1 VSSRA
6 PVIFVVLGVCAGAS
20 SARAQ
25 ASSDNSAPLQ
35 LRHGF
40 KGSVTVSHLPDAPVL
55 FPEQDSATGFWQL
68 RTEPTIR
75 LNDATTMELAL
86 EQRVRLF
93 SSTAGVVGGG
103 ILPKGAAAPFRL
115 RQLDWMVASSAHA
128 EWRAEIDR
136 AAVHLRKGRTS
147 VTAGRQA
154 IGWGRGVLFSAVD
167 LFAPFTPLEA
177 DREWRRGVDAI
188 RADVKITDRISIDG
202 VGAFGQNLDHS
213 IVAARVR
220 GYTGTADVEVM
231 GGRRARDVFGGVTTS
246 AALGDIELHGEFAV
260 FRVPHVPGSIDFSAG
275 GGIVKALA
283 GGSYR
288 IPLGNGLIV
297 YGEYHYSGFG
307 VPTATGILTHLAD
320 AAFQGRYLRGDTQIL
335 GRHAV
340 AAVASYEWGPEL
352 STSGEWLQSPV
363 DGSGV
368 VVPSA
373 TVTFSDQLS
382 LVVSAYVA
390 YGRAPAG
397 TMLRSDFG
405 AAPRALFAQLRM
417 YR

>member
-1 VSSRA
+1 VAAA
-6 PVIFVVLGVCAGAS
+6 P
-20 SARAQ
+20 ARAQ
-25 ASSDNSAPLQ
+25 VPSGNSASLQ
-35 LRHGF
+35 LRHAF
-40 KGSVTVSHLPDAPVL
+40 KASVTVSHLPDAPVL

-75 LNDATTMELAL
+75 VNDTTTVELAF

-103 ILPKGAAAPFRL
+103 ILPTGAPAPFRL
-115 RQLDWMVASSAHA
+115 HQADWTVASSAHA

-136 AAVHLRKGRTS
+136 AAVHLRKGRTN

-188 RADVKITDRISIDG
+188 RADVKITDRVSIDG
-202 VGAFGQNLDHS
+202 VGAFGSDMNHS

-220 GYTGTADVEVM
+220 GYAGTADVELM
-231 GGRRARDVFGGVTTS
+231 AGRRARDLFGGVTTS
-246 AALGDIELHGEFAV
+246 AALGDIELHGELAV
-260 FRVPHVPGSIDFSAG
+260 FHVPHVPGSIDFSAG
-275 GGIVKALA
+275 GDIVKALA

-288 IPLGNGLIV
+288 IPLGKGVIV

-307 VPTATGILTHLAD
+307 VRSAAGILAHLAD
-320 AAFQGRYLRGDTQIL
+320 TAFQERYLRGDTQIL
-335 GRHAV
+335 GQHVV

-352 STSGEWLQSPV
+352 SMSGQWLQSPV

-373 TVTFSDQLS
+373 TLTFSDQLS
-382 LVVSAYVA
+382 LLVSAYLP
-390 YGRAPAG
+390 YGREPAG
-397 TMLRSDFG
+397 ATLRSDFG